1 MPQWWSMECAQQP
14 NLIAQKFSNQSM
26 LRKLRFLLLA
36 LLCLVFTASAQH
48 QEIDEDPEIW
58 KAREKPGLDT
68 NSFLHAFKQGTI
80 SGHLRYFF
88 MATDNEKGLSD
99 FFANAAGGGLKF
111 ETAKFKGFQMG
122 ISGFFTFNVGSSDFL
137 KRDQRTGQVSRYEIG
152 LFDVEDPLNKKDID
166 RLEELYFKYSYKKL
180 SITAGKQLIN
190 TPFINLQDGRMRPTE
205 VNGLWLDHKFK
216 KTRIEAGYIDQISPR
231 GTVKWFKVENSF
243 GIYSSGVNKD
253 GSKSEYET
261 NTHTKGLAILGITHK
276 PNKYISIQFWN
287 IYTEN
292 IFNASFVQA
301 ELEKE
306 AGHKQKWI
314 AGIQLF
320 QQNRI
325 GEGGNEELKKK
336 YMQDKSSLVLS
347 TKLGWEKNNWKTS
360 FNFTHITNQGRY
372 TMPREWG
379 RDPFYTFMPRE
390 RNEGLANV
398 YAYVLKMG
406 KSFPKQR
413 VSANLAVGH
422 FNLPSVYDYASNK
435 YGLPSYNQLNID
447 LRYTFNGILTGLESQ
462 LLFVYKGKSSNET
475 IDDKYV
481 INKVNM
487 SLWNIVL
494 NYNF

>member
-1 MPQWWSMECAQQP
+1 MECAQQP

-99 FFANAAGGGLKF
+99 YFANAAGGGLKF